1 MYRSGPL
8 LMDRLLHLSGRVVND
23 SRKKYGC
30 ISLLDVHGVDSFAN
44 NGERRRKLSSTRGR
58 VKNEPQWISRQ
69 HVIVIRADL
78 YDCPPHN
85 FKNDWHNCRYFG
97 SNTKDGKQSPD
108 NLASASQITEPI
120 DPSTKIKPKIR
131 YSKEYIDA
139 LKSEVEEMESSS
151 PSSNSNPT
159 NTQRTPDDFADYLKD
174 LQPLIPGSA
183 PFSNPDN
190 KEHNAPNKADA
201 NIKLATDVLGTV
213 PVYQYK
219 FKSSDALV
227 SIAATAILL

>member
-1 MYRSGPL
+1 MNRTGGPL
-8 LMDRLLHLSGRVVND
+8 LLDRLLHLSGRVAND

-30 ISLLDVHGVDSFAN
+30 ISSIDTHVDSFAN
-44 NGERRRKLSSTRGR
+44 NVERRRKLSSTRGR
-58 VKNEPQWISRQ
+58 VNNEPQRISRQ

-97 SNTKDGKQSPD
+97 NNTKDGKPPD
-108 NLASASQITEPI
+108 DLASASQITESI
-120 DPSTKIKPKIR
+120 DPSTKIKTKMR

-174 LQPLIPGSA
+174 SQPLIPGSA

-201 NIKLATDVLGTV
+201 NIKLATDILGTV